1 MPESTTRSKSS
12 IILPIATIQPA
23 FSEVIAD
30 VHSGVIPSEDIWI
43 SCYKKASP
51 SVHGKVSVVLDEID
65 RDLVQFHTKERD
77 VRIESAGGDRK
88 YKISCSELGISPTK
102 ILLPT
107 HSYTTLPHRITA
119 FALSPNRS
127 QFACGFLDGSAQLF
141 RASPALSTPT
151 AFYRSHKST
160 LTSLQFFPSSRVLLS
175 TSADFSLQILP
186 ADSDA
191 ITSSTAPA
199 PDPARTL
206 RAHTRRITATA
217 MIGPGRSILSAALDG
232 TLRLWD
238 VPSGTQTSMFPTA
251 SGINKITPAY
261 LALDSSE
268 PIYAALQDGSFSSI
282 DLRSPPE
289 SSSIFHSSSSASPL
303 LSIAINNTQLAT
315 GSSRG
320 AVCIYDVRSLAQG
333 PVAQF
338 TRNEAA
344 VEDLA
349 FLSPTDV
356 VVSTEDGLPYIAS
369 VQGQAIRVEAEIV
382 GTDCDAVR
390 HVRVT
395 DTGDIW
401 TAADDG
407 IVRSYTPW

>member
-1 MPESTTRSKSS
+1 MPESITTSKSS
-12 IILPIATIQPA
+12 IILPIVTIQPT

-51 SVHGKVSVVLDEID
+51 SVHGKVSVVLDDID
-65 RDLVQFHTKERD
+65 RDLVQFRTKEGD

-88 YKISCSELGISPTK
+88 YKISCSELGVSPTK

-107 HSYTTLPHRITA
+107 YSYTTLPHRITA
-119 FALSPNRS
+119 FALSPNRA

-175 TSADFSLQILP
+175 ASADFSLQILP

-191 ITSSTAPA
+191 ITSS
-199 PDPARTL
+199 PDPARNL
-206 RAHTRRITATA
+206 RAHTRRITSTA
-217 MIGPGRSILSAALDG
+217 IIGPGRSILSAALDG

-282 DLRSPPE
+282 DLRASPE
-289 SSSIFHSSSSASPL
+289 SSSIFRSPSSASPL
-303 LSIAINNTQLAT
+303 LSIAINNTQLAM

-333 PVAQF
+333 PVVQF
-338 TRNEAA
+338 ARNEAA

-349 FLSPTDV
+349 FLSATDV
-356 VVSTEDGLPYIAS
+356 VVSTEDALPYIAS
-369 VQGQAIRVEAEIV
+369 VQGQTVRVGAEIV

-407 IVRSYTPW
+407 VVRSYTPW

>member
-1 MPESTTRSKSS
+1 MPESTATKSS
-12 IILPIATIQPA
+12 VILPIATIQPT
-23 FSEVIAD
+23 FSEVIGD
-30 VHSGVIPSEDIWI
+30 VHSGIIPSEDIWI

-51 SVHGKVSVVLDEID
+51 SVHGKVSVVLDDID
-65 RDLVQFHTKERD
+65 RDLVQFHTKEGNIR
-77 VRIESAGGDRK
+77 VELAGGGRK
-88 YKISCSELGISPTK
+88 YKISCPELGVSPTK
-102 ILLPT
+102 ALLPT

-141 RASPALSTPT
+141 RASPAHNTPT

-175 TSADFSLQILP
+175 ASSDFSVQILP

-191 ITSSTAPA
+191 ITSS

-206 RAHTRRITATA
+206 RAHTRRVTATA
-217 MIGPGRSILSAALDG
+217 IIGPGRSILSAALDG

-251 SGINKITPAY
+251 SGINKITPSY

-282 DLRSPPE
+282 DLRASPG
-289 SSSIFHSSSSASPL
+289 SSSISRSSSSASSL
-303 LSIAINNTQLAT
+303 LSIAVSNTQLAT

-320 AVCIYDVRSLAQG
+320 MVCIYDIRSLVQG
-333 PVAQF
+333 PVVQF
-338 TRNEAA
+338 ARNEAA

-356 VVSTEDGLPYIAS
+356 VMGAEDGLPYVAS
-369 VQGQAIRVEAEIV
+369 LQGDAVRVEAEIV

-390 HVRVT
+390 HIRVT

-407 IVRSYTPW
+407 VVRSYTPW

>member
-1 MPESTTRSKSS
+1 MSESATTRSKSLV
-12 IILPIATIQPA
+12 ILPIATIQPT

-30 VHSGVIPSEDIWI
+30 VHSGVIPSEDIWM

-51 SVHGKVSVVLDEID
+51 SVHGKVSVVLDDID
-65 RDLVQFHTKERD
+65 RDLVQFYTTEGD
-77 VRIESAGGDRK
+77 VRIEPVGRDGK
-88 YKISCSELGISPTK
+88 YKISCSKLCISPTK
-102 ILLPT
+102 TFLPT

-141 RASPALSTPT
+141 RASPAHNTPT

-175 TSADFSLQILP
+175 ASADFSLQILP

-191 ITSSTAPA
+191 ISSSPG
-199 PDPARTL
+199 PARTL

-217 MIGPGRSILSAALDG
+217 IIGPGRSILSAALDG

-251 SGINKITPAY
+251 SGINKITPSY

-282 DLRSPPE
+282 DLRASPE
-289 SSSIFHSSSSASPL
+289 SSTIFRSSPSASPL
-303 LSIAINNTQLAT
+303 LSIAITNTQLVT
-315 GSSRG
+315 GSSKG
-320 AVCIYDVRSLAQG
+320 VVSIYDIRSLAQG
-333 PVAQF
+333 PVVQF
-338 TRNEAA
+338 ARNEAS

-356 VVSTEDGLPYIAS
+356 VMGTEDGLPYVAS
-369 VQGQAIRVEAEIV
+369 LQGNAVHVEAEIV

-395 DTGDIW
+395 ETGDIW

-407 IVRSYTPW
+407 VVRSYTPW